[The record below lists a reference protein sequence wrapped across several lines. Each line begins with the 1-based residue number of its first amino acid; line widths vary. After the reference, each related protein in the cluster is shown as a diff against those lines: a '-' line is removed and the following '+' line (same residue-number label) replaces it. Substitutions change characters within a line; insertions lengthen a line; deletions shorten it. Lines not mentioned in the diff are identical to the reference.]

1 MCYKNNKYLVGI
13 KEVKFYFRNK
23 KNIYLQNNFDR
34 RKKICFEKNKDNYSL
49 IRVKCKKIFK
59 KINI

>member
-49 IRVKCKKIFK
+49 IREIGRAHV
-59 KINI
+59 